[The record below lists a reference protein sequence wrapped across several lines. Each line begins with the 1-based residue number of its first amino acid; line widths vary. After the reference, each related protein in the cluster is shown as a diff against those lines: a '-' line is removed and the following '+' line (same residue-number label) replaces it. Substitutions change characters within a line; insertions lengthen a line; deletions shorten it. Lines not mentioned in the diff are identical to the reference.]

1 MDEIDCLQVEIIELE
16 QRIITLRKLV
26 ETKLQNL
33 EKPQSKSH
41 SHDCDREKKDNE
53 YVNRLVFS

>member
-26 ETKLQNL
+26 ETKLQKL
-33 EKPQSKSH
+33 ESKSP